1 MRRRCVFLVGLCAV
15 LALTGLASA
24 ASAWRPVRPV
34 TVIVPWPAGGSTD
47 MTARVLGSQMERYL
61 GQRIVIVN
69 TPGAGGSIG
78 MKEAWERP
86 RDGYTWAANSS
97 TAVISYPVLG
107 QLDVTHRDWLYFYV
121 LYAPNVIAVPANSPF
136 RTARDLVE
144 AMRARPGAIRVSSAG
159 AGSSGHLGAET
170 FRLAVGA
177 TYRHVAYAGGAP
189 AVVAAVQGEVDA
201 VMQLSMEVAEMLRAG
216 RLRALAV
223 MSRTPLSL
231 EGYGTIPAITQALP
245 NFPETGSYF
254 GLMVPKDMPG
264 EMVSA
269 VEAAFRPA
277 SEAPAVQLF
286 ARQNGVVAVSL
297 SGRRAADVTEQKARR
312 VAWILFEAGLA
323 KKSPAELGIPRP

>member
-1 MRRRCVFLVGLCAV
+1 MNRWSVLLLLVTVVAAAG
-15 LALTGLASA
+15 SA
-24 ASAWRPVRPV
+24 FAAPAWRPVRPV

-47 MTARVLGSQMERYL
+47 MTARVLASQMERFL

-78 MKEAWERP
+78 MKEAWDRP

-97 TAVISYPVLG
+97 TAVISYPLLG

-121 LYAPNVIAVPANSPF
+121 LYAPNVVAVPAGSPY
-136 RTARDLVE
+136 RTVKDLAE
-144 AMRARPGAIRVSSAG
+144 AMRARPGSVRVSSAG

-189 AVVAAVQGEVDA
+189 AVVAAVQGEVEA

-223 MSRTPLSL
+223 MSRTRLTI
-231 EGYGTIPAITQALP
+231 EGYGVIPPITQAFP
-245 NFPETGSYF
+245 TFPETGSYF
-254 GLMVPKDMPG
+254 GLMLPKDTPG
-264 EMVSA
+264 EIVSA
-269 VEAAFRPA
+269 VEAAFRA
-277 SEAPAVQLF
+277 AAEAPAVKLF

-297 SGRRAADVTEQKARR
+297 SGPRALEVTEQKARR
-312 VAWILFEAGLA
+312 VAWVLFEAGLA

>member
-1 MRRRCVFLVGLCAV
+1 MKNRGIVVLLLAV
-15 LALTGLASA
+15 LVLPGVVHA
-24 ASAWRPVRPV
+24 AAGWRPVRPV

-78 MKEAWERP
+78 MKEAWDRP

-107 QLDVTHRDWLYFYV
+107 QLDITHRDWLYFYV
-121 LYAPNVIAVPANSPF
+121 LYAPNVIAVRSNSPF
-136 RTARDLVE
+136 RSPRDLAE
-144 AMRARPGAIRVSSAG
+144 AMRARPGAVRVSSAG

-170 FRLAVGA
+170 FRLVTGV
-177 TYRHVAYAGGAP
+177 TYRHVPYAGGAP
-189 AVVAAVQGEVDA
+189 AVVAAVQGEVEA
-201 VMQLSMEVAEMLRAG
+201 VMQLSLEVAEMLRAG

-223 MSRTPLSL
+223 MSRTPLTI
-231 EGYGTIPAITQALP
+231 EGYGTIPSITQFFP

-254 GLMVPKDMPG
+254 GFMLPKDMPS
-264 EMVSA
+264 EVVSA

-277 SEAPAVQLF
+277 SEAPAVRLF
-286 ARQNGVVAVSL
+286 ARQNGVVAVSI
-297 SGRRAADVTEQKARR
+297 SGRQAVEVTEQKARR

>member
-1 MRRRCVFLVGLCAV
+1 MRKRSVLLLVVAL
-15 LALTGLASA
+15 LATAGLAYA
-24 ASAWRPVRPV
+24 APGWRPARPV

-47 MTARVLGSQMERYL
+47 MTARVLASQMERFL

-69 TPGAGGSIG
+69 TPGAGGAIG
-78 MKEAWERP
+78 MKEAWDRP

-107 QLDVTHRDWLYFYV
+107 QLEVTHRDWLYFYV

-136 RTARDLVE
+136 RTARDLAE

-177 TYRHVAYAGGAP
+177 TYRHVPYAGGAP
-189 AVVAAVQGEVDA
+189 AVVAAVQGEVEA

-223 MSRTPLSL
+223 MSRSPLTM
-231 EGYGTIPAITQALP
+231 EGYGVIPPITQVLP

-254 GLMVPKDMPG
+254 GLMLPKDMPADI
-264 EMVSA
+264 VA
-269 VEAAFRPA
+269 TVEAAFRPA
-277 SEAPAVQLF
+277 SEAPAVRLF

-297 SGRRAADVTEQKARR
+297 SGRQATEVTEQKARR
-312 VAWILFEAGLA
+312 VAWTLFEAGLA

>member
-1 MRRRCVFLVGLCAV
+1 MAFRPHVAI
-15 LALTGLASA
+15 LASA
-24 ASAWRPVRPV
+24 VLILAGIGPAAAAWKPVRPV

-47 MTARVLGSQMERYL
+47 MTARILASQMERFL

-69 TPGAGGSIG
+69 TPGGGGSIG
-78 MKEAWERP
+78 MKEAWDRP

-97 TAVISYPVLG
+97 TAVISYAVLG

-121 LYAPNVIAVPANSPF
+121 LYAPNVIAVPSNSPY
-136 RTARDLVE
+136 RTVMDLAE
-144 AMRARPGAIRVSSAG
+144 AMRARPGAVRVSSAG

-170 FRLAVGA
+170 FRVAAGA

-189 AVVAAVQGEVDA
+189 AVIAAVQGEVEA

-223 MSRTPLSL
+223 MSSTPLTI
-231 EGYGTIPAITQALP
+231 EGYGVIPAITQAFP

-254 GLMVPKDMPG
+254 GLMIPKDTPG
-264 EMVSA
+264 EIVSA
-269 VEAAFRPA
+269 IEAAFRPA
-277 SEAPAVQLF
+277 AEAPAVRLF

-297 SGRRAADVTEQKARR
+297 TGRRALEVTEQKARR
-312 VAWILFEAGLA
+312 VAWLLFDAGLA
-323 KKSPAELGIPRP
+323 RRSPAELGIPRP